1 MLNIMIYNDD
11 FFFLRDKSCQRGLP
25 KMGRKKE
32 HAEIGRI
39 IKEIVSETRQNSGL
53 DIKFEIASEDAKRI
67 LKEAE
72 ATMAR
77 QKPKKELQ

>member
-1 MLNIMIYNDD
+1 
-11 FFFLRDKSCQRGLP
+11 
-25 KMGRKKE
+25 MGRKKE

-39 IKEIVSETRQNSGL
+39 IKEIVSETRQSSGL